1 MVSAEL
7 KRQSGRYLVIGL
19 CCAVLN
25 NVILIGA
32 DFAGLHYV
40 SATLL
45 TFATTVPLAY
55 LAHATW
61 SFSAERSWR
70 AFGRFVLGSISSL
83 LVAAAAIAFFCGALD
98 LPMIVGAPSATLA
111 MTVYNFLMARWA
123 VTNRL

>member
-1 MVSAEL
+1 M
-7 KRQSGRYLVIGL
+7 IGL

-55 LAHATW
+55 VAHATW
-61 SFSAERSWR
+61 SFSTQLSWQS
-70 AFGRFVLGSISSL
+70 FGRFVVGSISSL
-83 LVAAAAIAFFCGALD
+83 FVAAAAIALFRGALN
-98 LPMIVGAPSATLA
+98 LPMIAAAPLATVA

-123 VTNRL
+123 VTKRLND